1 MLKELNDIY
10 VLVKLKEFFY
20 YQIEINLNDS
30 QEKEIIKRLFIYL
43 CMFGSLGTSTQNGN
57 HIKDR
62 AFTCSFNNNKKMML
76 KLLVSGNILFRLK
89 LGY

>member
-57 HIKDR
+57 HIRDR
-62 AFTCSFNNNKKMML
+62 AFTTVHSTT
-76 KLLVSGNILFRLK
+76 RR
-89 LGY
+89 